1 MANPIDYFSWKSQP
15 PLLRL
20 TSSGR
25 LLGGVDPAPPKTYST
40 RRGPLLLYSED
51 LALSSCQP
59 HKVNRR
65 RRAFRTSREEAEV
78 QLHTLQDLTE
88 AILAY
93 GKKQAKVTC
102 HTSVTQPLLSASKR
116 ATHRLC
122 PYHWPAEEH
131 YVTQCANEG
140 REEYASS
147 TGQGN
152 SVYPRSGQVRYQP
165 RFLCLP
171 RPNRPPSGSLP
182 PIAQSLAPMCGEDRP
197 HLAPGDP
204 VTPKTKGPEDLAIN
218 KDVKTSFRTAMGTA
232 RVRMSPIPEP
242 ETTAQEK
249 LTGWPEDQ
257 MVTEHLTGYPK
268 DISGQWKQSAIETGG
283 EESGHS
289 LRPAYMDSS
298 LGCSHLSRVN
308 NYRRH
313 MEGACQQG
321 PAKQNAT
328 GIHVK
333 KTNVSPN
340 PGLNFFHL
348 PLINQ
353 ASPSDSDSKDQS
365 VKAGSNTRQNH
376 KNPVPQLPDIHLTNT
391 NTETTG
397 PKPPERT
404 ILRKVL
410 VLLPSQK
417 EKEKKLALRILSP
430 AFVSNHLHGLSEDE
444 EEREDGL
451 PEKKEMKEDVLCRGV
466 EQKGGV
472 IVRGEE
478 NEPGEHGC
486 QLKATEQYQLIWF
499 EPEEDKEH
507 QTAPGLLPPL
517 VGRRGPGKQS
527 SMALYRQDPLDPADQ
542 SESGIIRGS
551 LPLVLRE
558 CEKGRALGTLIMGPA
573 GEIIRLSFWDALMD
587 TEDHPVLDDATREH
601 VLRVM
606 TSEGVLEQPWT
617 ILLEEQTTHPDRMN
631 SSELEAEPDHKE
643 EASSNQEDRAAAAEY
658 TEVVKNGKRGADGKR
673 MGGGQAYAPEQR
685 SGKMNP
691 SIENQ
696 PYTKGEDVEI
706 KRRGRTQGLQPEGGV
721 TPGSP
726 KPKITSASSPQNTT
740 LSTHTAVK
748 EHIHKAKPGSQTNTK
763 KDNIRSPFRKAGGG
777 DDAENAQIRKVKKE
791 EEVDQHVRGVRGNKQ
806 PQKKTVQTNM
816 DSEESEDA
824 VYTADTTPGPILK
837 KKKTAEE
844 AKKPNASTSQPK
856 GSAKPQNN
864 VNKVKKKTKQQAAF
878 IVGKPRQMQEIQQI
892 AKEADQP
899 EMSERTVF
907 KTEEKEPENEA
918 MHDHCCNAP
927 GHTLDT
933 DLVSVYQEDHTVAVS
948 PRTHSSATVSSRTH
962 SSTEFSFRMH
972 GSDTASSRAHSS
984 AAVPTARES
993 YRRTSTAAEPEACN
1007 PAPLSLTQL
1016 PSHSAD
1022 PTHHHTSNPTKCESG
1037 VDEKCGEE
1045 AISLTDSKTAAQAG
1059 KAERRR
1065 LDVERKRKE
1074 KEEEWRRQQEREERE
1089 EKMRLE
1095 LEEEQRQRSE
1105 QARLK
1110 KLAEEDE
1117 RQRQE
1122 QKEKERQKREKAE
1135 TERNMERERRRQEEK
1150 RRLLEQLQRERQ
1162 EKEEKRAAE
1171 LKRRQQEEEA
1181 QRELERRKLQEM
1193 EESERLEYL
1202 RRKQEEEEER
1212 RKTAEE
1218 RRRAEE
1224 EAATQV
1230 EEEARLLAQ
1239 LTAKQRAALEHKLR
1253 FHRSL
1258 FVEAGGLEQTQ
1269 DISRPWVFSYF
1280 NLLKLLGLT
1289 EPPEELV
1296 KDVL

>member
-1 MANPIDYFSWKSQP
+1 MVRRTNGIIMKDLVLSLLSRGYSQVVQEDDGGPYGRLEVYFEPEDYFNWKSQP
-15 PLLRL
+15 PLLHL

-65 RRAFRTSREEAEV
+65 RRAFRTSREEVEV

-93 GKKQAKVTC
+93 GKKQAKVTY

-116 ATHRLC
+116 ATQRLY
-122 PYHWPAEEH
+122 PYHWPAEEEH
-131 YVTQCANEG
+131 YVTQSASEG
-140 REEYASS
+140 REECASS

-152 SVYPRSGQVRYQP
+152 TVYPRSGQVRYQP

-171 RPNRPPSGSLP
+171 RHNRPPSGSLP

-204 VTPKTKGPEDLAIN
+204 VTPKTKGPEDLAVN

-232 RVRMSPIPEP
+232 RVRMSPIPEA
-242 ETTAQEK
+242 ETHAQEK

-257 MVTEHLTGYPK
+257 TVTEHLTGYPK
-268 DISGQWKQSAIETGG
+268 DISGQWKQSATETGG

-313 MEGACQQG
+313 MERPC

-328 GIHVK
+328 EIHVK
-333 KTNVSPN
+333 KTNESPN
-340 PGLNFFHL
+340 PGLRFHL

-365 VKAGSNTRQNH
+365 VKARSNTRENH
-376 KNPVPQLPDIHLTNT
+376 KNPVPRLPDIHLTNT

-417 EKEKKLALRILSP
+417 EKDG
-430 AFVSNHLHGLSEDE
+430 LHGLSEDE
-444 EEREDGL
+444 EEREDCL
-451 PEKKEMKEDVLCRGV
+451 PEKKETREDVLCRGV

-478 NEPGEHGC
+478 NESGEQGC

-558 CEKGRALGTLIMGPA
+558 CEKDRALGTLIMGPA

-606 TSEGVLEQPWT
+606 TSEGVLEKPWT
-617 ILLEEQTTHPDRMN
+617 ILLEEQTTHPDKMN
-631 SSELEAEPDHKE
+631 SCELEAELDHKE

-658 TEVVKNGKRGADGKR
+658 DEAVKNAKRGADGKR
-673 MGGGQAYAPEQR
+673 MGEGQAYAPEQR

-691 SIENQ
+691 PTENQ
-696 PYTKGEDVEI
+696 PYTKGEDAEI

-726 KPKITSASSPQNTT
+726 KPKIMSASSPQKTT
-740 LSTHTAVK
+740 LSTHTAV
-748 EHIHKAKPGSQTNTK
+748 EERTHKAKPGNQTNTK
-763 KDNIRSPFRKAGGG
+763 KDNIKSQFRKAGGG
-777 DDAENAQIRKVKKE
+777 DDTENTQIRKVKKE
-791 EEVDQHVRGVRGNKQ
+791 GEVDQHVGGVRENKQ

-824 VYTADTTPGPILK
+824 VYTASTTPGPILK
-837 KKKTAEE
+837 KKKTEE
-844 AKKPNASTSQPK
+844 EGKKPNASTSQPK
-856 GSAKPQNN
+856 EPAKPQNK
-864 VNKVKKKTKQQAAF
+864 VNKVKKKTKGRAAF
-878 IVGKPRQMQEIQQI
+878 IVGKPKQIQEVQQI

-933 DLVSVYQEDHTVAVS
+933 DL
-948 PRTHSSATVSSRTH
+948 
-962 SSTEFSFRMH
+962 
-972 GSDTASSRAHSS
+972 
-984 AAVPTARES
+984 
-993 YRRTSTAAEPEACN
+993 
-1007 PAPLSLTQL
+1007 L
-1016 PSHSAD
+1016 PSHSAG
-1022 PTHHHTSNPTKCESG
+1022 PTHHPTSNPNKCESG
-1037 VDEKCGEE
+1037 VDAKWSEE
-1045 AISLTDSKTAAQAG
+1045 AINLTDSKAAEQAE

-1065 LDVERKRKE
+1065 LDLERKRKE
-1074 KEEEWRRQQEREERE
+1074 KEEECRRELEREDRE

-1095 LEEEQRQRSE
+1095 LEEEQRQRAE
-1105 QARLK
+1105 QARLRK
-1110 KLAEEDE
+1110 FAEEEE

-1122 QKEKERQKREKAE
+1122 QKEMERQKREKAE
-1135 TERNMERERRRQEEK
+1135 TERKIERERRRQEEK
-1150 RRLLEQLQRERQ
+1150 RRLLERLQRER
-1162 EKEEKRAAE
+1162 KEEEERRAAE
-1171 LKRRQQEEEA
+1171 LKRRQQEEEV
-1181 QRELERRKLQEM
+1181 QREMERRKLQEM
-1193 EESERLEYL
+1193 DESERLEYL
-1202 RRKQEEEEER
+1202 RRKQEEEEAR
-1212 RKTAEE
+1212 RKVAEE
-1218 RRRAEE
+1218 RRRAAD

-1230 EEEARLLAQ
+1230 EEEAVLLAQ
-1239 LTAKQRAALEHKLR
+1239 LTAKQRAALEHQLR

-1280 NLLKLLGLT
+1280 NLLKLLGLA

-1296 KDVL
+1296 KNVL

>member
-1 MANPIDYFSWKSQP
+1 
-15 PLLRL
+15 
-20 TSSGR
+20 
-25 LLGGVDPAPPKTYST
+25 
-40 RRGPLLLYSED
+40 
-51 LALSSCQP
+51 
-59 HKVNRR
+59 
-65 RRAFRTSREEAEV
+65 
-78 QLHTLQDLTE
+78 
-88 AILAY
+88 
-93 GKKQAKVTC
+93 
-102 HTSVTQPLLSASKR
+102 
-116 ATHRLC
+116 
-122 PYHWPAEEH
+122 
-131 YVTQCANEG
+131 
-140 REEYASS
+140 
-147 TGQGN
+147 
-152 SVYPRSGQVRYQP
+152 
-165 RFLCLP
+165 
-171 RPNRPPSGSLP
+171 
-182 PIAQSLAPMCGEDRP
+182 MCGESRP

-204 VTPKTKGPEDLAIN
+204 VTPKTKGPEDLAVN
-218 KDVKTSFRTAMGTA
+218 KDVKTSFRTAIGTA
-232 RVRMSPIPEP
+232 RVQMRPIPEA
-242 ETTAQEK
+242 ETSAQEK

-257 MVTEHLTGYPK
+257 TVTEHLTGYPK

-298 LGCSHLSRVN
+298 LGCSHLSRVK

-328 GIHVK
+328 EIHVK

-353 ASPSDSDSKDQS
+353 ASPSDSDSKDQR
-365 VKAGSNTRQNH
+365 VKAGSNTRENH
-376 KNPVPQLPDIHLTNT
+376 KKPVPLLPDIHLTNT
-391 NTETTG
+391 NAETTG

-410 VLLPSQK
+410 MLLPSQK
-417 EKEKKLALRILSP
+417 EKDG
-430 AFVSNHLHGLSEDE
+430 LHGLSEDE

-451 PEKKEMKEDVLCRGV
+451 PEKKEMGEDVLHRGV
-466 EQKGGV
+466 EQHGGV

-486 QLKATEQYQLIWF
+486 QFKATEQYQLIWF

-587 TEDHPVLDDATREH
+587 TEDHPLLDDATREH

-643 EASSNQEDRAAAAEY
+643 EASSNQEDRAAAAAEY
-658 TEVVKNGKRGADGKR
+658 TEAVKNAKRGADGKK

-726 KPKITSASSPQNTT
+726 KPKITSASSSQKTT

-748 EHIHKAKPGSQTNTK
+748 EHIHKVKPGSQMNTK
-763 KDNIRSPFRKAGGG
+763 KDNIRSQLRKAGGG
-777 DDAENAQIRKVKKE
+777 DNAESAQIRKVKKE
-791 EEVDQHVRGVRGNKQ
+791 EEVGQHVSGVRENKQ

-824 VYTADTTPGPILK
+824 VYTAGTTPGPILK

-844 AKKPNASTSQPK
+844 GKKPNASTSQPK

-864 VNKVKKKTKQQAAF
+864 VNKVKKKTEGRATF
-878 IVGKPRQMQEIQQI
+878 IVGKPRQIQEVQQI

-899 EMSERTVF
+899 EVSERTVF
-907 KTEEKEPENEA
+907 KTQEKEPENEA

-927 GHTLDT
+927 GHTVDT
-933 DLVSVYQEDHTVAVS
+933 DLVSVYQEDHTTAVS

-972 GSDTASSRAHSS
+972 GSDAASSRAHSS
-984 AAVPTARES
+984 AGFSSRTHSSTAVPTVREG
-993 YRRTSTAAEPEACN
+993 YRRTSTAAEAEACN

-1016 PSHSAD
+1016 PSHSAA

-1037 VDEKCGEE
+1037 VDCGEE
-1045 AISLTDSKTAAQAG
+1045 AISLTDSKAAAQAE

-1095 LEEEQRQRSE
+1095 LEEEQRQRAE
-1105 QARLK
+1105 QAR
-1110 KLAEEDE
+1110 
-1117 RQRQE
+1117 
-1122 QKEKERQKREKAE
+1122 
-1135 TERNMERERRRQEEK
+1135 
-1150 RRLLEQLQRERQ
+1150 
-1162 EKEEKRAAE
+1162 
-1171 LKRRQQEEEA
+1171 
-1181 QRELERRKLQEM
+1181 
-1193 EESERLEYL
+1193 YL
-1202 RRKQEEEEER
+1202 
-1212 RKTAEE
+1212 
-1218 RRRAEE
+1218 
-1224 EAATQV
+1224 
-1230 EEEARLLAQ
+1230 
-1239 LTAKQRAALEHKLR
+1239 H
-1253 FHRSL
+1253 SP
-1258 FVEAGGLEQTQ
+1258 
-1269 DISRPWVFSYF
+1269 D
-1280 NLLKLLGLT
+1280 
-1289 EPPEELV
+1289 
-1296 KDVL
+1296 